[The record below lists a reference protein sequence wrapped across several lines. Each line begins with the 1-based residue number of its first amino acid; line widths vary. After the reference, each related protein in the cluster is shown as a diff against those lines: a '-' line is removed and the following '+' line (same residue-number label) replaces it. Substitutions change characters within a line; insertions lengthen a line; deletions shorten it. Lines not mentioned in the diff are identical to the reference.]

1 MDFRSIRV
9 DDVSFEPIKNA
20 RNGLRYGGNTSL
32 KFQVPRLRYRIS
44 ANPHGSMTL
53 TPTSVIFPNE
63 FDAFVSSLV
72 EKSGVTC
79 THPFERIA
87 TTNDTI
93 MFDSHERVMDTDPR
107 PDRLLMP
114 VSWYPLKE
122 RGRTGS
128 YRDYA
133 WTSIKS
139 RYIRCK
145 NPIPHHV
152 YTLTE
157 HSSSSI

>member
-107 PDRLLMP
+107 P
-114 VSWYPLKE
+114 
-122 RGRTGS
+122 GS
-128 YRDYA
+128 VIDA
-133 WTSIKS
+133 SIMVSIKGTWTNGVIS
-139 RYIRCK
+139 GLCMDVDQIKIYSMQEPDTTPRVYIDG
-145 NPIPHHV
+145 
-152 YTLTE
+152 TL
-157 HSSSSI
+157 I